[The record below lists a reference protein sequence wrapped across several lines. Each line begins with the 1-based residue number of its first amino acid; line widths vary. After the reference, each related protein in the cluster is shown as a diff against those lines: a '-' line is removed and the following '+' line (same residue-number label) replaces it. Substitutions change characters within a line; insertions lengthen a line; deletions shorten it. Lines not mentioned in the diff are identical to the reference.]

1 MQKVESIVTYSGCK
15 ITIKKRTDLSLCVY
29 TQWKSMKRWR
39 VLMYRIISK
48 QQVENEQLKREKNL
62 SVL

>member
-29 TQWKSMKRWR
+29 T
-39 VLMYRIISK
+39 
-48 QQVENEQLKREKNL
+48 VEKYEKVE
-62 SVL
+62 SVNVQNNFKTASRK